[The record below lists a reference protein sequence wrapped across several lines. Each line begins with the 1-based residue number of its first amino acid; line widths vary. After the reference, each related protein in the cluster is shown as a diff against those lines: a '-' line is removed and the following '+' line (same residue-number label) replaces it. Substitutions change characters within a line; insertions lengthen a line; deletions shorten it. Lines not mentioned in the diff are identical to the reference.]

1 MFSAGTRPPG
11 VRSQT
16 YELKN
21 IYRSVGWAVGTLIC
35 LQFVVVR
42 DELRELEEVARV
54 IKTECGT
61 KRKA

>member
-1 MFSAGTRPPG
+1 
-11 VRSQT
+11 
-16 YELKN
+16 
-21 IYRSVGWAVGTLIC
+21 VGWAVGTLIC